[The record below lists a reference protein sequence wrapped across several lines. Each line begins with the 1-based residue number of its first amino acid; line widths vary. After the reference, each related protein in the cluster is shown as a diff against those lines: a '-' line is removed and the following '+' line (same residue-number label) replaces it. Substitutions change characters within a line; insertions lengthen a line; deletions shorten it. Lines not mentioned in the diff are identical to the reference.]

1 MEIFVIMVYTK
12 SMKAKFTP
20 EDLRQIDQESLERLR
35 KHEVISLTLRLVA
48 FAIDLYEKSQL
59 NSSNSSKPP
68 SSDNPYQKGKPAA
81 DDSSKEP
88 DHAQN
93 DSHNPELSQDQDQ
106 NSPDVSQDSN
116 AGDNTESN
124 PVLPDKSDNRKP
136 GRQPGS
142 QGFGRKGKPKVDY
155 VEHHYPE
162 RCVICGRKLKHD
174 LFAHTGFY
182 TFELEKQPLQIKISC
197 THHLYYSQV
206 CACGHENIEQPAS
219 GYVSVID
226 GRKRDLKLSEY
237 TIVGPMLTT
246 FIASLNRDLGLSRNK
261 IQRFLQSWYGFDL
274 SIGTICKCIRE
285 AGIACYP
292 VVEQL
297 IEQLQDAQLV
307 HMDETP
313 WYQKGIF
320 CWVWVAISHNI
331 AIYQIGT
338 RKKEQLLKL
347 ITEAFFGWLVT
358 DGYGV
363 YRSHEKRQRCL
374 AHLIRKAVRLSGA
387 VDQKAQKMGEWLLR
401 ELRGLIKE
409 MAQGQ
414 DGKKPC
420 RPILARLKRACNLGS
435 TSDHAGLKSLAKEIL
450 NDWDAV
456 VAFVKNPGLPA
467 TNNSAERA
475 LRWVVLHRKITFGT
489 RTDEGS
495 QSFAAMISVI
505 ATCRLRNVDPWAYIA
520 QTVARSRKGLAHL
533 PID

>member
-1 MEIFVIMVYTK
+1 MEILLTLYYGN
-12 SMKAKFTP
+12 SMKATFTA
-20 EDLRQIDQESLERLR
+20 EDLRQINHQSLERLR
-35 KHEVISLTLRLVA
+35 KHELISLTLRLVA
-48 FAIDLYEKSQL
+48 YAIDLYEKANLDST
-59 NSSNSSKPP
+59 NSSRPP
-68 SSDNPYQKGKPAA
+68 SSDNPFQKGKPAA
-81 DDSSKEP
+81 DDANPATDQSKG
-88 DHAQN
+88 DSN
-93 DSHNPELSQDQDQ
+93 DCESPNDQDQ
-106 NSPDVSQDSN
+106 GVQKDSQDADGSVG
-116 AGDNTESN
+116 ADTQ
-124 PVLPDKSDNRKP
+124 PALPDNADNRKP

-142 QGFGRKGKPKVDY
+142 QGFGRKGKPKVDDIQ
-155 VEHHYPE
+155 HHYPE
-162 RCVICGRKLKHD
+162 QCVVCGAALDHD
-174 LFAHTGFY
+174 LLPYAGFY
-182 TFELEKQPLQIKISC
+182 TFELEKEPLNIKIVC
-197 THHLYYSQV
+197 IEHLYYRQTCS
-206 CACGHENIEQPAS
+206 CGHENIEQPAS
-219 GYVSVID
+219 GHVSVIE

-246 FIASLNRDLGLSRNK
+246 FIASLNRDLGMSRNK
-261 IQRFLQSWYGFDL
+261 IQRFLKSWYGFDL

-285 AGIACYP
+285 AGIACCP
-292 VVEQL
+292 VVDEL
-297 IEQLQDAQLV
+297 IEQLQDAELV

-358 DGYGV
+358 DGYGA
-363 YRSHEKRQRCL
+363 YRGHEKRQRCL

-401 ELRGLIKE
+401 ELKGLITE
-409 MAQGQ
+409 MARGQ

-435 TSDHAGLKSLAKEIL
+435 VSDHAGLKSLAKEIL

-467 TNNSAERA
+467 TNNLAERA

-505 ATCRLRNVDPWAYIA
+505 ATCRLRNIDPWDYIA
-520 QTVARSRKGLAHL
+520 QTVARARKGLAPL
-533 PID
+533 PIQ